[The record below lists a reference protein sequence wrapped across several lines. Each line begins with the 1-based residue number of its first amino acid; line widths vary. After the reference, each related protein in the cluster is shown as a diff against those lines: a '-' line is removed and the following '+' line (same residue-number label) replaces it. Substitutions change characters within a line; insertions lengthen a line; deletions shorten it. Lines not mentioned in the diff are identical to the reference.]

1 MSNVLDFLYLGI
13 LIFVL
18 VIVVMISYQVLYNFA
33 EATEDTLNQTYI
45 EKGLVAMTVWDSA
58 VLVLVVM
65 SFVAVVIGV
74 FLVRSH
80 PAFTIMSIIFMFVML
95 FLSGLFTN
103 IYEDVALSDNLYNS
117 SVTYT
122 IIPEIMH
129 NFPLII
135 GVFIVIVGIVLYGK
149 SRGDT
154 GI

>member
-103 IYEDVALSDNLYNS
+103 IYEDVA
-117 SVTYT
+117 
-122 IIPEIMH
+122 
-129 NFPLII
+129 
-135 GVFIVIVGIVLYGK
+135 
-149 SRGDT
+149 
-154 GI
+154 